1 MATWDDILSGIG
13 DFSSFMLETSP
24 QMAYFSAAPAARK
37 TFEKRADNGLEEVA
51 TIPGQTPFQR
61 EQFRTGYGDVT
72 RQYMGALGQALRTGG
87 QAPTFVDYLGD
98 MPWTQRYSSLPPS
111 LRPGGSFQRFAPRTQ
126 RVYG

>member
-24 QMAYFSAAPAARK
+24 QMAYFSAAPAAQ
-37 TFEKRADNGLEEVA
+37 TTAEGAI
-51 TIPGQTPFQR
+51 TPSQTPFQR

>member
-24 QMAYFSAAPAARK
+24 QMAYFSAAPAA
-37 TFEKRADNGLEEVA
+37 
-51 TIPGQTPFQR
+51 QTPAQR
-61 EQFRTGYGDVT
+61 ERFRTGYGDVT

-87 QAPTFVDYLGD
+87 QAPTFVDYLGN

-111 LRPGGSFQRFAPRTQ
+111 LRPGSSFHRFAPRTQ